1 MPFDSIGFVY
11 RANFK
16 LLRSNEAC
24 QRYSEACIQLCRDMG
39 VKVIDLYTAIQ
50 KTDSWKT
57 SCFIDGVHLS
67 SGGSKIVVD
76 EILKVLK
83 EAEWEPSLYWKSLP
97 SEFAENPLS
106 AHKEGA
112 INADEW
118 TLYRENW
125 H

>member
-1 MPFDSIGFVY
+1 
-11 RANFK
+11 
-16 LLRSNEAC
+16 
-24 QRYSEACIQLCRDMG
+24 MG
-39 VKVIDLYTAIQ
+39 VKVIDLYTPSE
-50 KTDSWKT
+50 KRDSWKT

-67 SGGSKIVVD
+67 SWGSKIVVD

-97 SEFAENPLS
+97 SEFVENPLY

-118 TLYRENW
+118 TLYRKTGIKFIILFAHNVRMKKSTMFVLHNATSKEIQKYV
-125 H
+125 